1 MASINQDQ
9 DSDVEFARLLHES
22 QRELFGF
29 IFTMLQNRA
38 DAEDVYQQCAVV
50 LWKKLAAFTPGTSFT
65 AWAIQIAQYKI
76 KDFVKSRRR
85 QKVFFSDGM
94 LDAIAV
100 SYQAR
105 AFESENQRMEALASC
120 LEKLS
125 DRDRSLLTQC
135 YAVNRDYRKIAQSE
149 GKTIAAVYQAIS
161 RIRRSLYNCIQ
172 RSMAAEQ

>member
-9 DSDVEFARLLHES
+9 DIDAEFARLLHEA
-22 QRELFGF
+22 QRQLFGF
-29 IFTMLQNRA
+29 IFAMLQNRA

-50 LWKKLAAFTPGTSFT
+50 LWKKFAAFTPGTSFT
-65 AWAIQIAQYKI
+65 AWAIRVAQYEI

-94 LDAIAV
+94 LDAISV

-105 AFESENQRMEALASC
+105 AFESENQRLEALASC

-125 DRDRSLLTQC
+125 ERDRSLLMQC
-135 YAVNRDYRKIAQSE
+135 YAVNRDYSKIALSE
-149 GKTIAAVYQAIS
+149 GKTIAAIYQTIS
-161 RIRRSLYNCIQ
+161 RIRRLLFNCIQ
-172 RSMAAEQ
+172 RTMAAEH